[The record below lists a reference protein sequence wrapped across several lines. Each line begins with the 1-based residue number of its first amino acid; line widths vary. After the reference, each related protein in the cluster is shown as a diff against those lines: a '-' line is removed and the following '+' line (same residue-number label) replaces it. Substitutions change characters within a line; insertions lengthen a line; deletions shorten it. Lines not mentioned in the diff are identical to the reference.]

1 MEKRILYLIDTDQDY
16 FTRLKKRF
24 EIIKLDQDFEIKPYY
39 PDTTLPDQ
47 VVENVINET
56 TKEINDLK
64 VVAIFV
70 DMVIVEDG
78 TRVDPSGVIIAL
90 RLKSLF
96 QHIPVYLITGKFVND
111 EYIDVFSSATMEHID
126 GVFSKNFLSGK
137 MFDLFRLQKILKGKT
152 SLSGTDNN
160 QIKPEIIKYDVAIT
174 TALYEDE
181 FENVIKIFNLQKLNY
196 TENFYQGTL
205 DVGGNNKI
213 NIIATHQYES
223 GMVEAAVF
231 TTFILNRF
239 NPKYLIMTGVCGG
252 KNDSKINF
260 GDIVFATKLYTF
272 HKGKLNPTDFAY
284 ESEICKIDDQTIVR
298 VRTARK
304 TIARGIMDS
313 DPTRSSHYESN
324 PLKIHIEPMC
334 CSDFVINDD
343 GFFKLISKLKDRKTI
358 AVDME
363 SYAVA
368 RSCEIINN
376 GFTKA
381 YIIKS
386 VMDKMKKKND
396 DYKSYAAYTSVEFL
410 KNFLT
415 RILFPHTP

>member
-137 MFDLFRLQKILKGKT
+137 MF
-152 SLSGTDNN
+152 
-160 QIKPEIIKYDVAIT
+160 
-174 TALYEDE
+174 
-181 FENVIKIFNLQKLNY
+181 
-196 TENFYQGTL
+196 
-205 DVGGNNKI
+205 
-213 NIIATHQYES
+213 
-223 GMVEAAVF
+223 
-231 TTFILNRF
+231 
-239 NPKYLIMTGVCGG
+239 
-252 KNDSKINF
+252 
-260 GDIVFATKLYTF
+260 
-272 HKGKLNPTDFAY
+272 
-284 ESEICKIDDQTIVR
+284 
-298 VRTARK
+298 
-304 TIARGIMDS
+304 
-313 DPTRSSHYESN
+313 
-324 PLKIHIEPMC
+324 
-334 CSDFVINDD
+334 
-343 GFFKLISKLKDRKTI
+343 
-358 AVDME
+358 
-363 SYAVA
+363 
-368 RSCEIINN
+368 
-376 GFTKA
+376 
-381 YIIKS
+381 
-386 VMDKMKKKND
+386 
-396 DYKSYAAYTSVEFL
+396 
-410 KNFLT
+410 
-415 RILFPHTP
+415 